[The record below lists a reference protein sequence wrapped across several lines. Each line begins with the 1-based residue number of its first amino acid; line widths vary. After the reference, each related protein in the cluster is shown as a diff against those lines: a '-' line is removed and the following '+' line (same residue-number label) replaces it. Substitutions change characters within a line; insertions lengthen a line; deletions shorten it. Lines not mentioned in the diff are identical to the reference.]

1 MKNDII
7 AWLRHYISPAFCVM
21 FFAAFVLWYITK
33 LSYTYTTDLNIDVEV
48 AGSEFEVE
56 CVVEGVGT
64 NLFGYK
70 LYKGGEVTIPLN
82 ELRIAR
88 HDHNS
93 IVIDSMSLLKA
104 LSVRYS
110 DIKIKSIGAIPSIGM
125 SHDEQSQW
133 LK

>member
-1 MKNDII
+1 MKNDIL
-7 AWLRHYISPAFCVM
+7 AWLRHYVSPAFCVM

-48 AGSEFEVE
+48 AGAEFEVE

-70 LYKGGEVTIPLN
+70 LYKGGEVSIPLN
-82 ELRIAR
+82 ELVVSSKNR
-88 HDHNS
+88 NS

-104 LSVRYS
+104 ISVRYS
-110 DIKIKSIGAIPSIGM
+110 DIKIKSIGSIPSIRM
-125 SHDEQSQW
+125 SHDAQSQ
-133 LK
+133 LFN